1 MTTTTHYLDH
11 RVDPRLTIAASWT
24 SMLFL
29 FVCVD
34 LFSLYRKDVRADL
47 EAGTVAAF
55 TVGQGYLLGVIVY
68 VAVPSLM
75 LLLSLVMPARVT
87 RAVNM
92 AVAGIYAVTIAAS
105 AVGEWAYFVVG
116 SVLEFALLVAI
127 AYQAWT
133 WPKVTGPLMTSR
145 GEEGRQAG
153 RREPGRRG
161 GRARDDTGEV
171 T

>member
-1 MTTTTHYLDH
+1 MPTTTHYLDH

-47 EAGTVAAF
+47 EAGKVAAF
-55 TVGQGYLLGVIVY
+55 TIGQGYLLGVIVY

-87 RAVNM
+87 RAANI
-92 AVAGIYAVTIAAS
+92 AVAAIYAVTIAAS
-105 AVGEWAYFVVG
+105 AVGEWTYFVVG
-116 SVLEFALLVAI
+116 SVIEVTLLVAI

-133 WPKVTGPLMTSR
+133 WPTVTDSLPT
-145 GEEGRQAG
+145 
-153 RREPGRRG
+153 PRG
-161 GRARDDTGEV
+161 GQWRHTGQNQLDLEV
-171 T
+171 AEHETTTGR